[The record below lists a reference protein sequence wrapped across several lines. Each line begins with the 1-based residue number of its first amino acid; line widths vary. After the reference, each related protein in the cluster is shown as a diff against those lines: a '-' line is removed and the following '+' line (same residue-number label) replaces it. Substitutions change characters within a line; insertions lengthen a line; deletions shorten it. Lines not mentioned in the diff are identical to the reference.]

1 MWVSYPLRMTTVELS
16 GDFYNDAPMRDG
28 RTAACEYWRRPGE
41 VYRAGDI
48 WYITSYEGV
57 RYAQKH
63 PELFS
68 SAHAFDA
75 ISGAIA
81 MIPIAVDPPKHA
93 HYRRILDPMLG
104 PKRVDRLEDDL
115 RAQVRAHVD
124 AFAGRGS

>member
-1 MWVSYPLRMTTVELS
+1 MTTVELS

-28 RTAACEYWRRPGE
+28 RTAACEYWRRPG
-41 VYRAGDI
+41 
-48 WYITSYEGV
+48 
-57 RYAQKH
+57 
-63 PELFS
+63 
-68 SAHAFDA
+68 A